1 MTKKETFEAAREKSE
16 RIKQDAYAA
25 ANQLA
30 LLSVE
35 CSEEADPLRIRLRR
49 SS

>member
-1 MTKKETFEAAREKSE
+1 MTRNEAFQAAREASE

-30 LLSVE
+30 VD
-35 CSEEADPLRIRLRR
+35 CI
-49 SS
+49 